1 MSDNDGYK
9 AEELTKKN
17 FPAMWEEHDIM
28 KNGFIDKGEAYTLM
42 QDVNAGL

>member
-1 MSDNDGYK
+1 MGDADGYK

-17 FPAMWEEHDIM
+17 FPALWEDHDIM
-28 KNGFIDKGEAYTLM
+28 KNGFIDRGEAYTLM